1 MGQTPNQFG
10 ANSSDQ
16 EQWVLDGQLYSGN
29 PAQVGK
35 NDHAP
40 SVSNTVS
47 PSQNPVN
54 EASFSVPNGNGAAP
68 LPTAFPAGG
77 ATPSQPAGNGG
88 APLPIPPRYPD
99 SDYSWNTNSPAG
111 MPVTPGPG
119 NMAAG
124 SFSGLGGGSSYPP
137 RPVKS
142 RAVPITVLVVGIVMM
157 LVAAPLAFFGLI
169 IGWATDTVSDFD
181 MLEGKNSI
189 ERVDEFSG
197 HTALI
202 VESSNP
208 KDVKCEATFN
218 GEVIE
223 PESGDSF
230 GVALAESLQEDKN
243 GSAVYSYAISG
254 SGKLKVDCTS
264 SSNTQIESIGLI
276 PNLSFGF
283 LGWVFGIPTLIGLAG
298 LGLMIWGI
306 VWTVKRGRDNRQAL
320 ITASYYR

>member
-169 IGWATDTVSDFD
+169 IGWATGTVSDFD

-202 VESSNP
+202 VEASNP